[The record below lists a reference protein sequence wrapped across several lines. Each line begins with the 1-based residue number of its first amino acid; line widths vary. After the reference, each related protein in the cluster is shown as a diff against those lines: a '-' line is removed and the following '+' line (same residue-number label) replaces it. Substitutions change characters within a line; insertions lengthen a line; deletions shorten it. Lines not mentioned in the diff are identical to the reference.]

1 MADDDDRGT
10 HRRAHRRAVA
20 ASVLRTAATTTVV
33 VVVYY
38 AAPLDRPLNLAAM
51 LAFGLGLLVL
61 AALACWQVQMVLASD
76 APRLRAVEAAATG
89 LPLLVVLFA
98 AVYVLIEHNRP
109 GSFSEPLSHTDSLYF
124 TVTVFSTVG
133 FGDITPVTDPARILT
148 TLQMVTGVVAVGL
161 VAKVLF
167 GAVQVAVVRREQES
181 HDAVRGPDPPE

>member
-20 ASVLRTAATTTVV
+20 ASVLRTAAMTTVV

-38 AAPLDRPLNLAAM
+38 AAPLDRPPDLAAV
-51 LAFGLGLLVL
+51 LAFGLGLLAL
-61 AALACWQVQMVLASD
+61 AALACWQVRMVLASD

-98 AVYVLIEHNRP
+98 ATYVLIEHSRP
-109 GSFSEPLSHTDSLYF
+109 GSFTEALSHTDSLYF

-133 FGDITPVTDPARILT
+133 FGDITPVTDLARILT
-148 TLQMVTGVVAVGL
+148 MLQMVTGLVAVGL

-167 GAVQVAVVRREQES
+167 GAVQVAVVRRGQDS
-181 HDAVRGPDPPE
+181 QDAGRAPDPPE